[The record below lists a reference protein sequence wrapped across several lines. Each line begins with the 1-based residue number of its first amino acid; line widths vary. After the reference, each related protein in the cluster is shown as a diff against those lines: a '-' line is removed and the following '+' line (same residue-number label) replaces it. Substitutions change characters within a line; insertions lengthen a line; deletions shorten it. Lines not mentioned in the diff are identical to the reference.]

1 MSESDN
7 YQIIATLAAKA
18 AVHEFVN
25 GPAFETAIERTIDA
39 VLAKSGLDIGHPDEM
54 RLDMAHVRRVRR
66 RAELVESKGIGA
78 TMTALVSFMF
88 LVIGAGITALI
99 LK

>member
-1 MSESDN
+1 MSESEN

-18 AVHEFVN
+18 AVHEFVH

-39 VLAKSGLDIGHPDEM
+39 VLAKSGLDTDHPDEM
-54 RLDMAHVRRVRR
+54 RLDMAHVRRGRR

-78 TMTALVSFMF
+78 AVTALVGVLFA
-88 LVIGAGITALI
+88 VIGAGITALVY
-99 LK
+99 K